1 MLEENGYSIKESSKS
16 PNSMYTRIFTDQVEV
31 TDWSSLEKV
40 QEAIH
45 KLINSK
51 KFEDNIFKIN
61 KSIESAAEEL
71 GYQIKDSEMA
81 KS

>member
-1 MLEENGYSIKESSKS
+1 
-16 PNSMYTRIFTDQVEV
+16 MYTRIFTDQVEV